1 MPAEPYLLESTLEP
15 LATFR
20 FALDLGQGRS
30 WSGVFTECKL
40 PDLEWD
46 VQQLKEGGQNTYV
59 HQLLGQRKQ
68 SQVTLKYGLT
78 KKRELLEWYADV
90 MSEKLQSVARTV
102 TVTLLDSTAKPVLLW
117 HLHNAY
123 PVKVTWPELKAG
135 DNAVAILSLTLAC
148 ARVEFDPNP

>member
-1 MPAEPYLLESTLEP
+1 MPAEPYLLGNTLEP

-20 FALDLGQGRS
+20 FALDLGQSRS

-40 PDLEWD
+40 PDVEWD
-46 VQQLKEGGQNTYV
+46 VQQLKEGGQNTFV

-78 KKRELLEWYADV
+78 KTRDLLDWYADV
-90 MSEKLQSVARTV
+90 MSEKFQAVSRTV
-102 TVTLLDSTAKPVLLW
+102 TVTLLDSTGKPVLLW
-117 HLHNAY
+117 NLHNAY

-135 DNAVAILSLTLAC
+135 DNTVAILSLTLAC
-148 ARVEFDPNP
+148 GRVEFDQNP